1 MTNTK
6 KLLSI
11 TNLKKY
17 FPVAKTSI
25 FQRERLYVRANED
38 ISLDIYEGETLGV
51 VGESG
56 CGKSTLG
63 RVLLQLYP
71 QTAGTTMYYGTTMAE
86 FAPEYVEETLK
97 NLDKHKAKL
106 RKASERAD
114 ELDKKVEEAGGEDK
128 ADFYLLQERNLARC
142 EVQTCLNN
150 IVKILGGFFASDKN
164 NSGRHLLLAAHH
176 ACVKRRKAREAY
188 LAAKLAYDNSTGADS
203 KAKDNKINSLK
214 TKMDQ
219 KKAELDRCDKE
230 VGKVI
235 GELNELRATYAN
247 DPEFQKY
254 EAMRDEGIDLSRL
267 KYNEMRLFRKD
278 MQIIFQD
285 PYSSL
290 NPRMTIGQI
299 IEEGL
304 ITHNFYKHGSEKMRE
319 HIVRT
324 MEECGLQEY
333 MLHRYPHQFSGGQ
346 RQRVAIAR
354 ALAVR
359 PKFIVCDECVSA
371 LDVSIQSQIINLL
384 QELKEKQHLTYMF
397 ISHDLS
403 VVRYI
408 SDRICVM
415 YLGNVVELG
424 EAEKIFNDP
433 RHPYTVALLSSIPT
447 TDPESLT
454 KDRILL
460 EGNIPSPIKPPS
472 GCKFH
477 TRCFMCTEK
486 CERVPP
492 ELNEIEPGHFV
503 ACHYPQ
509 RKLAEDG
516 SYLFQVTKT
525 TTAQRAG
532 HERKD

>member
-1 MTNTK
+1 
-6 KLLSI
+6 
-11 TNLKKY
+11 
-17 FPVAKTSI
+17 
-25 FQRERLYVRANED
+25 
-38 ISLDIYEGETLGV
+38 
-51 VGESG
+51 
-56 CGKSTLG
+56 
-63 RVLLQLYP
+63 
-71 QTAGTTMYYGTTMAE
+71 MYYGTTMAE

-97 NLDKHKAKL
+97 NLDKHKSSLK
-106 RKASERAD
+106 KATEKAE
-114 ELDKKVEEAGGEDK
+114 ELDKKVVEAGGEEK

-142 EVQTCLNN
+142 EEKTCLDN
-150 IVKILGGFFASDKN
+150 IVKILGGFFAVDKDN
-164 NSGRHLLLAAHH
+164 QGKNLLLEAHR
-176 ACVKRRKAREAY
+176 ACLKRRRAREDY
-188 LAAKLAYDNSTGADS
+188 LEAKLAYDNSTDEESKSSQSKRDS
-203 KAKDNKINSLK
+203 LRAKTEEKKAQLGKCDAEVDGVIKKLNDLRSTYKDN
-214 TKMDQ
+214 
-219 KKAELDRCDKE
+219 A
-230 VGKVI
+230 
-235 GELNELRATYAN
+235 
-247 DPEFQKY
+247 EFQKY

-278 MQIIFQD
+278 LQIIFQD

-304 ITHNFYKHGSEKMRE
+304 LTHNFYKHGSEKMRR
-319 HIVRT
+319 HIVNT
-324 MEECGLQEY
+324 MTDCGLQEY

-354 ALAVR
+354 ALAVN

-384 QELKEKQHLTYMF
+384 QELKEKQNLTYMF

-424 EAEKIFNDP
+424 DAETIFNDP
-433 RHPYTVALLSSIPT
+433 RHPYTVALLSAIPT
-447 TDPESLT
+447 TDPESLK

-477 TRCFMCTEK
+477 TRCYMCTEK
-486 CERVPP
+486 CKRVPP
-492 ELNEIEPGHFV
+492 ELVEVEPNHFV
-503 ACHYPQ
+503 ACHYPEK
-509 RKLAEDG
+509 KLAEDG
-516 SYLFQVTKT
+516 SYLFEMPKT
-525 TTAQRAG
+525 TTAARAG
-532 HERKD
+532 HERNGEG